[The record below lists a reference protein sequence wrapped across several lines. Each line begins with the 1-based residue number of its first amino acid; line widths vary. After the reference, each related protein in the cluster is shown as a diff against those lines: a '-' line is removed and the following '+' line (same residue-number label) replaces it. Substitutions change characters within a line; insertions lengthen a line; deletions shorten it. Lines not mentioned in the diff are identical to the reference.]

1 MVEATTAR
9 LQSESFRGFLLNM
22 LGRERPDPHPLDVPM
37 LVLGATEDA
46 LFTPAMAA
54 ATAAGWGATPVM
66 LDGIGHD
73 VMLDAGWERAA
84 DTLADW
90 VLSNTG

>member
-1 MVEATTAR
+1 V
-9 LQSESFRGFLLNM
+9 
-22 LGRERPDPHPLDVPM
+22 
-37 LVLGATEDA
+37 GATEDA

-54 ATAAGWGATPVM
+54 AAAAGWGTTPVM

-90 VLSNTG
+90 VRPTPADACRLLHSRDGRA